1 MLGISAN
8 VAFSQKAFSDFLK
21 LNFPLL
27 SDFPDLK
34 AMQAYGVLNAERKL
48 AQRSYFIVDKQGVV
62 RYKKVL
68 KQGEPL
74 VPNDLMI
81 EELKKINKG

>member
-1 MLGISAN
+1 MSLN

-27 SDFPDLK
+27 SDFPDGK
-34 AMQAYGVLNAERKL
+34 TAQAFGVFDAQRKL
-48 AQRSYFIVDKQGVV
+48 AQRSYFIVDKNGVV
-62 RYKKVL
+62 RYVKVL

-74 VPNDLMI
+74 VSND
-81 EELKKINKG
+81 ELIAEVKKIN